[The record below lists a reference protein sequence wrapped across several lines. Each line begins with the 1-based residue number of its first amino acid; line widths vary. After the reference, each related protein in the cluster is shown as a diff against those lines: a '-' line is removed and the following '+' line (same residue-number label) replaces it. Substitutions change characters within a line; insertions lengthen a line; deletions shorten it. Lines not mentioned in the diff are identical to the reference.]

1 MIAMILAALSL
12 FDAETAAVAHSPAVI
27 EARAKIV
34 EMQALLGVAK
44 SGGAPHAI
52 VNYAQVPQGGTTGT
66 ITQRLTTVGAQIA
79 LGDIAARN
87 PLVAQAAFDVR
98 NATALAVDAERAERV
113 KTIGLYVD
121 VLKTNEVRRLRE
133 AIVASA
139 QADETAAKLRYKA
152 GDAPRLDVVR
162 SDVALA
168 QARAELSQARADETN
183 AATVLANELGAGT
196 ASVVLE
202 PLANDGRL
210 YSGTKEGAVNA
221 ALVARPEI
229 AAARAEVSAE
239 EAAVRAAH
247 RAVMP
252 GIIAQAGYTAGQ
264 DSGINVKGPSANVTL
279 DVPISG
285 ANAGKVRAEQA
296 RLDQSRARLDGA
308 TRTVVNEVGTA
319 YENLR
324 ASHEAAQSAA
334 VARAEAMQEIKAA
347 EIGYRNGASS
357 SLDLA
362 DARRTYAQAAVAEV
376 TARAALYQA
385 IESFNLAVGAQP
397 QQ

>member
-1 MIAMILAALSL
+1 MIAMILASLSL
-12 FDAETAAVAHSPAVI
+12 FDAERAAVAHSPAVI
-27 EARAKIV
+27 EARAKV
-34 EMQALLGVAK
+34 TEMQALLGVVK

-52 VNYAQVPQGGTTGT
+52 VNYAQVPQGGATGT

-98 NATALAVDAERAERV
+98 NAAALAFDAERSERV

-121 VLKTNEVRRLRE
+121 VQRTSEVRRLRE

-139 QADETAAKLRYKA
+139 QADESAAKVRYKA

-168 QARAELSQARADETN
+168 QARAELSQARADEIN
-183 AATVLANELGAGT
+183 AATTLGNELGVA
-196 ASVVLE
+196 ANDVSLE
-202 PLANDGRL
+202 PLANGGRS
-210 YSGTKEGAVNA
+210 YAGTKQDAINA
-221 ALVARPEI
+221 AIAARPEV
-229 AAARAEVSAE
+229 AAARAEVHAE

-247 RAVMP
+247 RGALP
-252 GIIAQAGYTAGQ
+252 GITAQAGYTAGQ

-285 ANAGKVRAEQA
+285 ANADKVRAEEA
-296 RLDQSRARLDGA
+296 RLEQSRARVDA
-308 TRTVVNEVGTA
+308 VTRTVVNEVGTA

-324 ASHEAAQSAA
+324 ASREALQSAG
-334 VARAEAMQEIKAA
+334 VARAEAVQEIQAA

-362 DARRTYAQAAVAEV
+362 DARRTYAQAAVQEV
-376 TARAALYQA
+376 TARAAMYEA
-385 IESFNLAVGAQP
+385 SESFNLAVGAQP
-397 QQ
+397 